1 MARNNNNQGNNPIW
15 ADNSDRTFSTMA
27 SFMTSTPDAQANDSE
42 EADNRAHQTREILDK
57 ISGEV
62 TRLGR
67 VITQKL
73 TGRNN
78 S

>member
-1 MARNNNNQGNNPIW
+1 
-15 ADNSDRTFSTMA
+15 
-27 SFMTSTPDAQANDSE
+27 MTSTPDAQANDSE